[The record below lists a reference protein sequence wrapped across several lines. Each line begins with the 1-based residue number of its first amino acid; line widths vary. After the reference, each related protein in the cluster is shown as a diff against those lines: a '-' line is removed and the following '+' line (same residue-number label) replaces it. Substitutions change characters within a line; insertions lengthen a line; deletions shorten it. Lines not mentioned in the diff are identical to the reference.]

1 MSQKIPRDALL
12 EKLHHSVLVG
22 DGAMGTM
29 LYSRGVPINANYDQL
44 NVTRPELVIQ
54 VHAEYL
60 AAGSQVLETNTF
72 GANRTK
78 LVDFGLEASVH
89 EINARGAA
97 LARGVVG
104 DRAFVAGSIGP
115 LKEGE
120 RSETDAAEAFREQA
134 AALAE
139 GGCDL
144 LILETFA
151 DLGELELALKAVRS
165 TCDLPVIAQL
175 AFLEQGK
182 TAKGADA
189 EDAAFR
195 LPQLGAAA
203 VGANC
208 GGGPMRVLQALR
220 RMARAT
226 TAPLTAFANAG
237 FPTRVGDRFIYL
249 ANPTYIA
256 ETARQMI
263 EAGASLVG
271 GCCGTT
277 PADIREVAQL
287 ILGMKPSPRPAP
299 AYRVP
304 AVPRDGAAPARPLRR
319 PSFLDRVG
327 RRPVVIAELD
337 PPKHLDYSKV
347 IDGARELAT
356 LGVDA
361 ITMAENPLA
370 TIRMSN
376 TVLGH
381 LVQEAT
387 GVRVICHI
395 TCRDRNLI
403 GLQSHLMGAEAL
415 DIQYLLAL
423 TGDPA
428 RIGAQPGATSVYD
441 LDSVGL
447 MKLMSTLNRG
457 ENMAGHSIKKP
468 TRFVIGA
475 GFNPNS
481 RRIDHQIKRL
491 EMKIKAGAEFVL
503 TQPVYDAAKIRE
515 TYALTASIGVPI
527 FIGVFPLLSSRNAE
541 YLHNEVP
548 GIVIPESVRDRM
560 RQAPEDRQ
568 KEEGMKIAL
577 EMVEA
582 ALDVAPGIYIIPPQ
596 TTHRPAVELTR
607 YIREKTGTLPA

>member
-1 MSQKIPRDALL
+1 MGDPKKFL
-12 EKLHHSVLVG
+12 ERLHDGVVVG

-29 LYSRGVPINANYDQL
+29 LYSLGVPIQTNYDQL

-54 VHAEYL
+54 LHAEYL
-60 AAGSQVLETNTF
+60 AAGAQLLETNTF

-78 LVDFGLEASVH
+78 LADFGLDSQVR
-89 EINARGAA
+89 EINVRGAS
-97 LARGVVG
+97 LARAVAG

-115 LKEGE
+115 LREAE
-120 RSETDAAEAFREQA
+120 RPEADSFEAYREQA

-139 GGCDL
+139 GGCDV

-151 DLGELELALKAVRS
+151 DLGELETALRAARAA
-165 TCDLPVIAQL
+165 CDLPVICQL

-189 EDAAFR
+189 EDAAYR
-195 LPQLGAAA
+195 LPDLGASV

-208 GGGPMRVLQALR
+208 GGGPARVLQALK

-226 TAPLTAFANAG
+226 SAPLSAFANSG

-249 ANPTYIA
+249 ANPSYFA
-256 ETARQMI
+256 DTAREMVA
-263 EAGASLVG
+263 AGASLVG

-277 PADIREVAQL
+277 PADIRAVAEAVRAL
-287 ILGMKPSPRPAP
+287 KPGPRLVRPSVPAAPKPAP
-299 AYRVP
+299 I
-304 AVPRDGAAPARPLRR
+304 APARR

-327 RRPVVIAELD
+327 RRPIVVAELD
-337 PPKHLDYSKV
+337 PPKHLDTAKV
-347 IDGARELAT
+347 FEGAAELAA

-376 TVLGH
+376 VVLAH
-381 LVQEAT
+381 LVQQRT

-403 GLQSHLMGAEAL
+403 GLQSHLMGADVL
-415 DIQYLLAL
+415 DVQYLLAL

-447 MKLMSTLNRG
+447 IKLIATLNRG
-457 ENMAGHSIKKP
+457 ENMAGHSIKRS
-468 TRFVIGA
+468 THFLIGA

-481 RRIDHQIKRL
+481 KRIDHQIKRL
-491 EMKIKAGAEFVL
+491 EMKVKAGTQFVL
-503 TQPVYDAAKIRE
+503 TQPVYDAEKIRE

-527 FIGVFPLLSSRNAE
+527 FIGVFPLLSAKNAE
-541 YLHNEVP
+541 YLHNAVP
-548 GIVIPESVRDRM
+548 G
-560 RQAPEDRQ
+560 
-568 KEEGMKIAL
+568 
-577 EMVEA
+577 
-582 ALDVAPGIYIIPPQ
+582 
-596 TTHRPAVELTR
+596 
-607 YIREKTGTLPA
+607 